1 MKNKKTLWLPIC
13 WGIYFLLVMISLFVP
28 AMKMKDLKLSAS
40 IFDLFSVG
48 SLSSSSSSSYTVGL
62 NSFYSIII
70 VLTFFVPVILSF
82 VKKDLCKYFS
92 LGLSITLFAFML
104 NYVKSVSELKDA
116 SSAYEDLSVP
126 GIIILFIAT
135 IGAMIISAIDVFVTF
150 YYEKLVTSLSANANH
165 NNTLDMLEENKNM
178 LDKGLITQEEYDA
191 RRSKILGE

>member
-1 MKNKKTLWLPIC
+1 M
-13 WGIYFLLVMISLFVP
+13 
-28 AMKMKDLKLSAS
+28 
-40 IFDLFSVG
+40 
-48 SLSSSSSSSYTVGL
+48 L
-62 NSFYSIII
+62 N
-70 VLTFFVPVILSF
+70 F
-82 VKKDLCKYFS
+82 VK
-92 LGLSITLFAFML
+92 G
-104 NYVKSVSELKDA
+104 VSELKDA

-135 IGAMIISAIDVFVTF
+135 IGAMIISAIDIFVTF